1 MMIGVLFGNF
11 CSSCFIKISVS
22 FYVKITFFPDFFDD
36 LTPVAMGS
44 YYQCSNPDSNE
55 KNWTGHIRPLNINR
69 NEFEVTARGSTF
81 HLLVGK
87 HAYGK
92 YLCIP
97 NWGIGTEISSL
108 SDCFWN
114 RERLEQ
120 DYPELSKVDI
130 ISIVKA
136 LEALSSYVTLYMKQ
150 IIRHEIS
157 RSAQNANDT
166 KHSRL

>member
-1 MMIGVLFGNF
+1 M
-11 CSSCFIKISVS
+11 S
-22 FYVKITFFPDFFDD
+22 D
-36 LTPVAMGS
+36 MGS
-44 YYQCSNPDSNE
+44 YYQCSDPDSNE
-55 KNWTGHIRPLNINR
+55 KSWTGRIRPLNINR

-120 DYPELSKVDI
+120 DYLKVLNPILLHI
-130 ISIVKA
+130 IWIF
-136 LEALSSYVTLYMKQ
+136 L
-150 IIRHEIS
+150 R
-157 RSAQNANDT
+157 
-166 KHSRL
+166 

>member
-1 MMIGVLFGNF
+1 ME
-11 CSSCFIKISVS
+11 
-22 FYVKITFFPDFFDD
+22 
-36 LTPVAMGS
+36 S

-55 KNWTGHIRPLNINR
+55 KNWTGHIRPLNISR

-120 DYPELSKVDI
+120 DYPGLSKVDS

-136 LEALSSYVTLYMKQ
+136 LEVLSSYVTL
-150 IIRHEIS
+150 
-157 RSAQNANDT
+157 
-166 KHSRL
+166 

>member
-69 NEFEVTARGSTF
+69 NEFEVAARGSTF
-81 HLLVGK
+81 YLLVIK
-87 HAYGK
+87 HAYSCSFF
-92 YLCIP
+92 L
-97 NWGIGTEISSL
+97 
-108 SDCFWN
+108 
-114 RERLEQ
+114 
-120 DYPELSKVDI
+120 
-130 ISIVKA
+130 
-136 LEALSSYVTLYMKQ
+136 
-150 IIRHEIS
+150 H
-157 RSAQNANDT
+157 
-166 KHSRL
+166 KHS

>member
-1 MMIGVLFGNF
+1 MIGVLFGNF

-36 LTPVAMGS
+36 LTPVAMES

-97 NWGIGTEISSL
+97 NWGTAQKYRLCRTASGTGNALNRTIRSCQRWTSSVL
-108 SDCFWN
+108 
-114 RERLEQ
+114 
-120 DYPELSKVDI
+120 
-130 ISIVKA
+130 
-136 LEALSSYVTLYMKQ
+136 
-150 IIRHEIS
+150 
-157 RSAQNANDT
+157 
-166 KHSRL
+166 

>member
-11 CSSCFIKISVS
+11 CSSSCFIKISVS

-44 YYQCSNPDSNE
+44 YYQCSDPDSNE

-81 HLLVGK
+81 HLLVEK

-120 DYPELSKVDI
+120 DYPKLSKVDI
-130 ISIVKA
+130 ISIVKT
-136 LEALSSYVTLYMKQ
+136 LEAHSAHMDSGCKSQDFFYKYGTPVTL
-150 IIRHEIS
+150 
-157 RSAQNANDT
+157 
-166 KHSRL
+166 

>member
-11 CSSCFIKISVS
+11 CSSSCFIKISVS

-44 YYQCSNPDSNE
+44 YYQCSDPDSNE

-81 HLLVGK
+81 HLLVEK

-120 DYPELSKVDI
+120 DYPEA
-130 ISIVKA
+130 VKGGHHQ
-136 LEALSSYVTLYMKQ
+136 YCKNT
-150 IIRHEIS
+150 
-157 RSAQNANDT
+157 
-166 KHSRL
+166 

>member
-1 MMIGVLFGNF
+1 
-11 CSSCFIKISVS
+11 
-22 FYVKITFFPDFFDD
+22 
-36 LTPVAMGS
+36 MGS
-44 YYQCSNPDSNE
+44 YYQCSDPDSNE
-55 KNWTGHIRPLNINR
+55 KSWTGRIRPLNINR
-69 NEFEVTARGSTF
+69 NEYEVTARGSTF

-136 LEALSSYVTLYMKQ
+136 LEAISAIGALSDCIFSLTPYYLLLLQSTHFQ
-150 IIRHEIS
+150 H
-157 RSAQNANDT
+157 T
-166 KHSRL
+166 